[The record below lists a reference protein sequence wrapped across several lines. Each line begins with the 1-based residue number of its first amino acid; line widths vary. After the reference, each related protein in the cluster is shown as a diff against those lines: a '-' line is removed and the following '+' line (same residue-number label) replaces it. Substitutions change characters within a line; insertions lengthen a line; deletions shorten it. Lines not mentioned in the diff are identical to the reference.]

1 MARSYPVSTG
11 TAPTLLVTA
20 PPGNSAGPTG
30 WFLAQ
35 NSTAASCY
43 VGAGTAVSS
52 ANGVLVGTSATTNTL
67 SGYLFAGDVLYFAA
81 SSGTAT
87 TTVLVT
93 GA

>member
-1 MARSYPVSTG
+1 MARSIAVSTG
-11 TAPTLLVTA
+11 TAPTVLVTA
-20 PPGNSAGPTG
+20 PPGNSAGPVG

-35 NSTAASCY
+35 NSTAATCY
-43 VGAGTAVSS
+43 VGGPNVSS
-52 ANGVLVGTSATTNTL
+52 ANGALIGTSATTNSL

>member
-11 TAPTLLVTA
+11 TAPTVLVTA
-20 PPGNSAGPTG
+20 PPGNSAGPVG
-30 WFLAQ
+30 WFTAV
-35 NSTAASCY
+35 NSTAATCY
-43 VGAGTAVSS
+43 VGGPGVSS
-52 ANGVLVGTSATTNTL
+52 ANGVAIGTAPTANSL

-81 SSGTAT
+81 GSGTAT